1 MGHALDYL
9 EDELVELETNGLLLH
24 PRTLEGPTGAR
35 ATFDGREVINLASNN
50 YLGLSNHPRMNRA
63 AADAAERFGAGTG
76 AVRTIAGQMRMHLD
90 LEERF
95 AAFKR
100 ADAALLFQSG
110 FTANA
115 GTVAAILGPDDVI
128 VSDRLNHASIID
140 GARLSKAEIK
150 VFEHRDAADAERL
163 LTETRE
169 ARPASAPDHGRRLLD
184 GRRHRAARRPRGGR
198 RAARRH
204 HDDRR
209 RARVRRAGDG
219 RRRDRGPLRVA
230 RSRRH
235 PGRDA
240 LEGDRRARRVHRRP
254 AAPDRVAAEP
264 RPSVSVLDE
273 SAAPRRRRV
282 RRGAPDHPRRAR
294 PAGATV
300 DEHPVPQGRSA
311 RARVR
316 HRTARRRRSRP
327 SSPATRRRRRRSRAG
342 SSRRASSVR
351 RSSSRRW
358 GGGRRGCGRSSPPTT
373 RSRIWPRRSPSFERV
388 GKELGLLGG

>member
-95 AAFKR
+95 AAFKH

-163 LTETRE
+163 LAET
-169 ARPASAPDHGRRLLD
+169 AKPGRRQLLITD
-184 GRRHRAARRPRGGR
+184 GVFSMDGDIAPLGDLVEVAERRDAIMMI
-198 RAARRH
+198 
-204 HDDRR
+204 DD
-209 RARVRRAGDG
+209 AHASGVLGDG

-240 LEGDRRARRVHRRP
+240 LEGDRRARRVHRGP

-300 DEHPVPQGRSA
+300 DEHRRSSRTVCTSSGSTPDGSETPITPVITGDEAKTQAFARRLFEEGVFCPAIVFPTVGRGK
-311 RARVR
+311 ARVR
-316 HRTARRRRSRP
+316 TIVTADHTEQDL
-327 SSPATRRRRRRSRAG
+327 AEAL
-342 SSRRASSVR
+342 A
-351 RSSSRRW
+351 
-358 GGGRRGCGRSSPPTT
+358 
-373 RSRIWPRRSPSFERV
+373 SFERV

>member
-9 EDELVELETNGLLLH
+9 EDELVELGTNGLLLH

-35 ATFDGREVINLASNN
+35 AAFDGREVINLASNN

-95 AAFKR
+95 AAFKH

-163 LTETRE
+163 LTET
-169 ARPASAPDHGRRLLD
+169 AKPGRRQLLITD
-184 GRRHRAARRPRGGR
+184 GVFSMDGDIGG
-198 RAARRH
+198 
-204 HDDRR
+204 
-209 RARVRRAGDG
+209 GG
-219 RRRDRGPLRVA
+219 G
-230 RSRRH
+230 
-235 PGRDA
+235 G
-240 LEGDRRARRVHRRP
+240 
-254 AAPDRVAAEP
+254 
-264 RPSVSVLDE
+264 
-273 SAAPRRRRV
+273 
-282 RRGAPDHPRRAR
+282 
-294 PAGATV
+294 GAT
-300 DEHPVPQGRSA
+300 
-311 RARVR
+311 
-316 HRTARRRRSRP
+316 P
-327 SSPATRRRRRRSRAG
+327 S
-342 SSRRASSVR
+342 
-351 RSSSRRW
+351 
-358 GGGRRGCGRSSPPTT
+358 
-373 RSRIWPRRSPSFERV
+373 
-388 GKELGLLGG
+388 

>member
-95 AAFKR
+95 AAFKH

-140 GARLSKAEIK
+140 GGRLSKAEIK

-163 LTETRE
+163 LTETAKPGRRQLLITDGVFSMDGDIAPLGDLVE
-169 ARPASAPDHGRRLLD
+169 VAETHGAIMMVDDAHASGVLGAGGAGTVDHFGLHGRVDVQVGTLSKAIGVLGGFIAGPQHLIDWLKNRGRPYLFSTSAPPAVVAACIAALDVIRDEPDRLERLWTNTRLFKEGLHEMGFD
-184 GRRHRAARRPRGGR
+184 TGESQTPITPVITGDEERTQLFGDRLFEAGVFCPAIVFPTVARG
-198 RAARRH
+198 
-204 HDDRR
+204 
-209 RARVRRAGDG
+209 RARVRTIVTADHTA
-219 RRRDRGPLRVA
+219 DDLRE
-230 RSRRH
+230 
-235 PGRDA
+235 A
-240 LEGDRRARRVHRRP
+240 LEVFG
-254 AAPDRVAAEP
+254 
-264 RPSVSVLDE
+264 
-273 SAAPRRRRV
+273 
-282 RRGAPDHPRRAR
+282 
-294 PAGATV
+294 
-300 DEHPVPQGRSA
+300 
-311 RARVR
+311 
-316 HRTARRRRSRP
+316 
-327 SSPATRRRRRRSRAG
+327 
-342 SSRRASSVR
+342 
-351 RSSSRRW
+351 
-358 GGGRRGCGRSSPPTT
+358 
-373 RSRIWPRRSPSFERV
+373 RV
-388 GKELGLLGG
+388 GAELDLRR

>member
-1 MGHALDYL
+1 TSACAVPPRRRPCARSTRSRHGRAVPETRSSGSPASRSRGHAACPRTPERRPPGTPRSPWPHPTGYGWSGSLAGRRTRGHALDYL

-35 ATFDGREVINLASNN
+35 ATFDGGEVINLASNN

-95 AAFKR
+95 AAFKH

-163 LTETRE
+163 LTET
-169 ARPASAPDHGRRLLD
+169 AKPGRRQLLITD
-184 GRRHRAARRPRGGR
+184 
-198 RAARRH
+198 
-204 HDDRR
+204 
-209 RARVRRAGDG
+209 
-219 RRRDRGPLRVA
+219 
-230 RSRRH
+230 
-235 PGRDA
+235 
-240 LEGDRRARRVHRRP
+240 
-254 AAPDRVAAEP
+254 
-264 RPSVSVLDE
+264 
-273 SAAPRRRRV
+273 
-282 RRGAPDHPRRAR
+282 
-294 PAGATV
+294 
-300 DEHPVPQGRSA
+300 
-311 RARVR
+311 
-316 HRTARRRRSRP
+316 
-327 SSPATRRRRRRSRAG
+327 
-342 SSRRASSVR
+342 
-351 RSSSRRW
+351 
-358 GGGRRGCGRSSPPTT
+358 
-373 RSRIWPRRSPSFERV
+373 
-388 GKELGLLGG
+388 